1 MKLLCWNVN
10 GIRAA
15 GRGGFLDW
23 FKEQDA
29 DIVGVQE
36 IKAFPG
42 QIEPALRSPEGRLA
56 FWHPA
61 KKPGYS
67 GVAAFT
73 RIEPVNVIYGIGNSD
88 IDDEGRVLQLEF
100 KDFVHITSYFPNS
113 QRDAARLGFKL
124 EFCAEMLKLLEGYRA
139 QGKHVVLCGDF
150 NISHRAIDLKNP
162 KQNEGN
168 AGFLPEERAWMD
180 ELIDR
185 KGYIDTFR
193 SREPGPGHYTW
204 WSYRPGIRERNI
216 GWRLDY
222 HVVNPEFGDR
232 VANAAI
238 QPHIKGS
245 DHCPVELWLR
255 D

>member
-42 QIEPALRSPEGRLA
+42 QVEPALRNPEGRLA

-73 RIEPVNVIYGIGNSD
+73 RIEPLNVIYGIGHSE
-88 IDDEGRVLQLEF
+88 IDDDGRVLQLEF
-100 KDFVHITSYFPNS
+100 KDFIYITSYFPNS

-124 EFCAEMLKLLEGYRA
+124 EFCREMLKLLESGHALACVRRLRA
-139 QGKHVVLCGDF
+139 EGLHHGVLPLLDVILEQPHGERFIEVALANTDERVRAGKSV
-150 NISHRAIDLKNP
+150 SP
-162 KQNEGN
+162 
-168 AGFLPEERAWMD
+168 GFL
-180 ELIDR
+180 
-185 KGYIDTFR
+185 
-193 SREPGPGHYTW
+193 
-204 WSYRPGIRERNI
+204 
-216 GWRLDY
+216 
-222 HVVNPEFGDR
+222 
-232 VANAAI
+232 
-238 QPHIKGS
+238 
-245 DHCPVELWLR
+245 
-255 D
+255 